1 VKLDPPATTYA
12 RPVTPNVSYALLDA
26 AIIAGRGEEPVVVAG
41 GRVWSHA
48 RLLEEVAA
56 LGGVL
61 RHLGVGVGVP
71 CVVDLEPGPASDL
84 DAIVAALATARL
96 GGVVTTEQDPS
107 APVVVA
113 GSSSPPSEGQQRLV
127 RGEPGSPVPEP
138 DLDWVVMIR
147 AGRTDP
153 AGCEVL
159 TADASYSPDRTVAE
173 QIAVL
178 DGAATPHDAA
188 ELRRLLQA

>member
-1 VKLDPPATTYA
+1 
-12 RPVTPNVSYALLDA
+12 VTPNVCYALLDA
-26 AIIAGRGEEPVVVAG
+26 AIIAGRGEEPVVLAG
-41 GRVWSHA
+41 TRVWSHA

-71 CVVDLEPGPASDL
+71 CGVILDPGPATDL
-84 DAIVAALATARL
+84 DAVVAALATARL
-96 GGVVTTEQDPS
+96 GGVVTTQPDAS
-107 APVVVA
+107 APVVVT
-113 GSSSPPSEGQQRLV
+113 GGSSPPRDGQQRLV
-127 RGEPGSPVPEP
+127 RGEPGTPVPEP

-153 AGCEVL
+153 AACEVL
-159 TADASYSPDRTVAE
+159 TPDAPYAPDRTVAE

-178 DGAATPHDAA
+178 ADAATPYDVA

>member
-1 VKLDPPATTYA
+1 M
-12 RPVTPNVSYALLDA
+12 TPNVCYALLDA

-41 GRVWSHA
+41 QRVWSHA

-61 RHLGVGVGVP
+61 RHLGIGVGVP
-71 CVVDLEPGPASDL
+71 CVVDLDSGPVGDL
-84 DAIVAALATARL
+84 DAVVSALATARL
-96 GGVVTTEQDPS
+96 GGVVTTENEVG

-113 GSSSPPSEGQQRLV
+113 DSSSPPRDAQSRLV

-159 TADASYSPDRTVAE
+159 EPDAPYSRDRTVAE

-178 DGAATPHDAA
+178 EGAPAPYDAA

>member
-1 VKLDPPATTYA
+1 VKPHAPTTTYA
-12 RPVTPNVSYALLDA
+12 RPVTPNVCYAVLDA
-26 AIIAGRGEEPVVVAG
+26 AIIGGRGEEPVVVAG
-41 GRVWSHA
+41 KRVWSHA

-71 CVVDLEPGPASDL
+71 CVIDLEPGPAADL
-84 DAIVAALATARL
+84 DAVVAALATARL
-96 GGVVTTEQDPS
+96 GGVVTTEQDRS

-113 GSSSPPSEGQQRLV
+113 DSSSPPRDGQQRLV
-127 RGEPGSPVPEP
+127 RGEPGNPVPEP

-159 TADASYSPDRTVAE
+159 TPDASYSPDRTVAE

-178 DGAATPHDAA
+178 DGTATPYDAA